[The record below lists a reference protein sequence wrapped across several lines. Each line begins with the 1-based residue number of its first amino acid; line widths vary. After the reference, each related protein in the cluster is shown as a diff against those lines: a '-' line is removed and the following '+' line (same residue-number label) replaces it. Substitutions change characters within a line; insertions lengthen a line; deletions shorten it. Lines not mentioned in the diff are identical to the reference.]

1 MSEKKASADE
11 PMTKQA
17 FLIRSELK
25 VKEGEGFLER
35 YMKVN
40 QEVVDIVLK
49 FEPQMMS
56 YVQFFDEDKTK
67 VTGIQLHPSA
77 ESLEFHM
84 KTITE
89 QMDAALLSL
98 EYIELAIYGP
108 SSPGVD
114 AFLKKVEAQG
124 VKVDRWPIM
133 SNGFSRFIVP
143 PEWHKPV
150 KQLVDSKD

>member
-1 MSEKKASADE
+1 MSEKKAGADQ

-25 VKEGEGFLER
+25 VREGEDFLER
-35 YMKVN
+35 YIKVN
-40 QEVVDIVLK
+40 QEIVDIVLK
-49 FEPQMMS
+49 FEPQMIS
-56 YVQFFDEDKTK
+56 FVQFFDKDKTK

-89 QMDAALLSL
+89 QMDTALLSL

-114 AFLKKVEAQG
+114 AFLEKIEAQG

-133 SNGFSRFIVP
+133 LNGFSRFTVP
-143 PEWHKPV
+143 PDWHKSV
-150 KQLVDSKD
+150 NQLAASRD